1 MPFDD
6 DSDFFAT
13 ATEESREADAKPTPG
28 QVRQHLTALAG
39 AYGLPAPL
47 VHAVAQTGSGFD
59 TGKTQT
65 KPGSTLTLTPK
76 EADQL
81 NRAVILNR

>member
-13 ATEESREADAKPTPG
+13 ATEESREAEDAKPTPR
-28 QVRQHLTALAG
+28 QVRQHLAALAG

-59 TGKTQT
+59 TGK
-65 KPGSTLTLTPK
+65 
-76 EADQL
+76 E
-81 NRAVILNR
+81 RAVAQPFRA

>member
-13 ATEESREADAKPTPG
+13 ATEESREAEDAKPTPG

-39 AYGLPAPL
+39 AYGLPGHWSMP
-47 VHAVAQTGSGFD
+47 
-59 TGKTQT
+59 
-65 KPGSTLTLTPK
+65 
-76 EADQL
+76 
-81 NRAVILNR
+81 